1 MTGIDITQALPDFQ
15 GGQSVLSTSGGSYG
29 ENPFLSLLT
38 AQLQNQT
45 PLQPVDNDS
54 FTQQLATYSS
64 MEEQKE
70 LNDNLLNLLDF
81 QGLLARLQGLSEGSN
96 LLGKEVT
103 WFEGN
108 LEKSG
113 TVDSVF
119 VDESGDVRLKVGEQA
134 IDLRQVAA
142 IGNSAADA

>member
-1 MTGIDITQALPDFQ
+1 MTGIDITQARPDFQ